1 VADGM
6 WVTAWT
12 DCMGDGRPSA
22 HLLLPTLGNSV
33 WVTVWVTLCSLR
45 CVGDDVGDG
54 MWVTLCN
61 SRYVGDG
68 VS

>member
-1 VADGM
+1 
-6 WVTAWT
+6 
-12 DCMGDGRPSA
+12 MGDGRPSA